1 MDQFGIEFN
10 GILVGWVADVVTEKT
25 GADHGKIT
33 DISFPCGTGMKKA
46 FYDWIKDS
54 IGGRHTRKGGTIVT
68 ATDTH
73 TATARLSFT
82 GALISEI
89 GFPALDAA
97 SKDAAK
103 MTVRLSPQA
112 THAVPL
118 PPSAAARALPAGPA
132 SPKPWLVSNFRIK
145 IDGLDCSSVTRIG
158 EITIAQKEPAT
169 VEIPNLVI
177 TLPESH
183 AGSWKRWHEAFVIKG
198 NNGDEAE
205 KTGTLEYLA
214 PDMKEVLFSL
224 SFKLK
229 PDKVES
235 GDEGSGRVKAEMYCE
250 GIEFKYEGGAT
261 WA

>member
-10 GILVGWVADVVTEKT
+10 GILVGWVADVVNEKM
-25 GADHGKIT
+25 GPDNLDKIT
-33 DISFPCGTGMKKA
+33 DISFQCGTGMKKA
-46 FYDWIKDS
+46 FYDWIKDA
-54 IGGRHTRKGGTIVT
+54 IGGRHTKKDGTIVT

-73 TATARLSFT
+73 TATARLAFT

-103 MTVRLSPQA
+103 MTVRLSPRA

-118 PPSAAARALPAGPA
+118 PPGAAARQLPAGPA
-132 SPKPWLVSNFRIK
+132 NPKPWLVSNFRLR
-145 IDGLDCSSVTRIG
+145 IDGLDCSSVTSVG
-158 EITIAQKEPAT
+158 DFTITRKEPELL
-169 VEIPNLVI
+169 EIPNLVI

-183 AGSWKRWHEAFVIKG
+183 AGSWKRWHEAFV
-198 NNGDEAE
+198 NNGDKAK

-224 SFKLK
+224 SYRLS

-235 GDEGSGRVKAEMYCE
+235 GSEGQNRVSAEMYCE
-250 GIEFKYEGGAT
+250 EIKFTYAGGST

>member
-1 MDQFGIEFN
+1 MDQFGVEFN
-10 GILVGWVADVVTEKT
+10 GILVGWVADVVTEKM
-25 GADHGKIT
+25 GPDHLGKIT
-33 DISFPCGTGMKKA
+33 DISFQCGTGMKKA

-54 IGGRHTRKGGTIVT
+54 IEGRHTKKNGTIVT

-82 GALISEI
+82 GALVSEI

-118 PPSAAARALPAGPA
+118 PPSAAARALAAGPA
-132 SPKPWLVSNFRIK
+132 NPKPWLVSNFRLK
-145 IDGLDCSSVTRIG
+145 IDGLDCSSVTRVG
-158 EITIAQKEPAT
+158 DLTITRKEPAT

-183 AGSWKRWHEAFVIKG
+183 AGSWKRWHEA
-198 NNGDEAE
+198 E

-224 SFKLK
+224 SFK
-229 PDKVES
+229 
-235 GDEGSGRVKAEMYCE
+235 
-250 GIEFKYEGGAT
+250 
-261 WA
+261 